1 MFWTALALGLTVLM
15 GGIIAYNGDL
25 IGRRFGKRRVSLF
38 GLRPKYTAILITSFT
53 GVMIS
58 ALTTAAL
65 FLVATP
71 VREVILNGER
81 AIRENELLAR
91 QKRSLELAVK
101 EERQLASA
109 AQLRREQA
117 EEEVRRAQGLVEAKQ
132 ADLKRIQSLLER
144 AESDLR
150 IALRAK
156 ESAERQLRTLSAH
169 NRRLTESN
177 RKLTA
182 KNETLQENNLALE
195 DLNTKLAEEN
205 RKLIADNRI
214 IARQNSD
221 MSAENEKIAR
231 QNEALIRDNTALQ
244 ETQRSNMEFNKRL
257 VEEKITLMSENEN
270 LTKQNQAL
278 ADQNQT
284 LVNRVR
290 DVFGLN
296 RSLME
301 MFEAMRMRRVVIHG
315 GEDLARCV
323 IPANSPPSVV
333 RQALEDL
340 MEQAHQTAI
349 AKGAGLGEGR
359 RAVQVVDKQFLTQVS
374 GVNVAVQVTQDDRI
388 RALVH
393 RLSWSPS
400 PVCLLA
406 LAVANTVE
414 QEPALIDFQPFAN
427 RLIYQKG
434 QVIATRRLDGRQG
447 EKLLFE
453 EMVNLLKDLG
463 QGAIQRGMIPRID
476 PATGEPQVGSLGA
489 VELVRLVDRVRTIGS
504 SVKVTVIASADTQSA
519 DPLNL
524 DFKIEPAR

>member
-1 MFWTALALGLTVLM
+1 M

-38 GLRPKYTAILITSFT
+38 GLRPKYTAILITSIT

-81 AIRENELLAR
+81 ALRDNELLAR
-91 QKRSLELAVK
+91 QKRTLELSVK

-117 EEEVRRAQGLVEAKQ
+117 EEEVRRAQRLVEAKQ
-132 ADLKRIQSLLER
+132 TDLKRVQNLLDR
-144 AESDLR
+144 AETDLR
-150 IALRAK
+150 SALRAK
-156 ESAERQLRTLSAH
+156 EAAERQLRALSAQ
-169 NRRLTESN
+169 NRRLSENN
-177 RKLTA
+177 RTLVA
-182 KNETLQENNLALE
+182 KNETLMDNNQALE
-195 DLNTKLAEEN
+195 DLNTKLADEN
-205 RKLIADNRI
+205 KKLIADNRI

-231 QNEALIRDNTALQ
+231 QNEELIRDNTALAQ
-244 ETQRSNMEFNKRL
+244 AQRSNIEFNKRL
-257 VEEKITLMSENEN
+257 VEEKITLISDNEN
-270 LTKQNQAL
+270 LTKKNQSLSEQNQML
-278 ADQNQT
+278 AG
-284 LVNRVR
+284 RVR
-290 DVFGLN
+290 DAFGLN

-315 GEDLARCV
+315 GEDLARWV

-340 MEQAHQTAI
+340 MEKAHQTAI
-349 AKGAGLGEGR
+349 SKGAGLGNGR
-359 RAVQVVDKQFLTQVS
+359 RAVQVIDKQFLTQVS

-388 RALVH
+388 RALVN

-406 LAVANTVE
+406 LAIANTVE
-414 QEPALIDFQPFAN
+414 EEPALIDFQPFTN

-434 QVIATRRLDGRQG
+434 QVIATRRLDARQG
-447 EKLLFE
+447 EQLLFE
-453 EMVNLLKDLG
+453 EMVDLLKDLG
-463 QGAIQRGMIPRID
+463 HGAIQRGMIPRID
-476 PATGEPQVGSLGA
+476 PTTGEPQVGSLGA
-489 VELVRLVDRVRTIGS
+489 VELVRLVDRVRSVGN
-504 SVKVTVIASADTQSA
+504 SVKVTVIARADTQSA